1 MVFDLKLGM
10 TMVIRSL
17 KRVFLHPHPDISPAL
32 LISCLLSPTPG
43 SLTCLTCVCV
53 PHRTS
58 LRYAPYI
65 SRGALTP
72 SRSRQRAIVRCAAT
86 DTARRSDST
95 PSGSTPT
102 TRQSR

>member
-43 SLTCLTCVCV
+43 SLTCLTCACVCV
-53 PHRTS
+53 CSPPHVPTLRPLHLPRRTD
-58 LRYAPYI
+58 PK
-65 SRGALTP
+65 
-72 SRSRQRAIVRCAAT
+72 
-86 DTARRSDST
+86 
-95 PSGSTPT
+95 
-102 TRQSR
+102 